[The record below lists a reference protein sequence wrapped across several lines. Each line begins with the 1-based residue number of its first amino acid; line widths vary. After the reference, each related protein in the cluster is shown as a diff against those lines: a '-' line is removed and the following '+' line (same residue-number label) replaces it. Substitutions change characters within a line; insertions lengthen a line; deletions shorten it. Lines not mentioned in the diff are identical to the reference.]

1 MISIRNEKFIAY
13 ENGLSVVRMEIDVDS
28 AEELP
33 AKDYFS
39 GRTLYQGSIAWDIS
53 TGDFYGMTSSGEWI
67 LQKRTNSVSEVF
79 SNYENS

>member
-1 MISIRNEKFIAY
+1 MISIRNEKFIKY
-13 ENGLSVVRMEIDVDS
+13 ENNKSVMRMEIDVDS

-53 TGDFYGMTSSGEWI
+53 TGDLYGFKSTGEWVN
-67 LQKRTNSVSEVF
+67 QDGGSSDD
-79 SNYENS
+79 

>member
-33 AKDYFS
+33 ETNYFS

-53 TGDFYGMTSSGEWI
+53 TGNFYGMTSSGEWI
-67 LQKRTNSVSEVF
+67 LQKG
-79 SNYENS
+79 SNNNG